1 MSDEKPSPHLPPASA
16 QDPAHSHVEKREGTS
31 LEKVAVIG
39 AGSWG
44 TTVAAMASKKAPT
57 VLWARREE
65 LAGQVNES
73 HMNEEYLPGIPLPE
87 ELAATACLEKAVEG
101 VSLLVMAVPSHGMR
115 QVARELSGSIAP
127 GALVVSLAKGLEQGS
142 CQRMT
147 QVLADVLP
155 GHAVGVVSGPN
166 LAREIASGHP
176 AATVVASQDEVLASE
191 VQWLLHSERMRIYTN
206 PDVVGCEI
214 AGATKNVLAL
224 AAGMSVGLGL
234 GDSSLAALVTR
245 GLAELGRLVV
255 ALGGE
260 VLTVASLAG
269 VGDLIAT
276 CTSPLSRNRGVGE
289 ALGRGRSIEEV
300 VGSMRMVAEGVKT
313 ARPLVQLAHELGVEM
328 PICEQVA
335 RVVEGASTPAESLGL
350 LMTRSPRSEF

>member
-1 MSDEKPSPHLPPASA
+1 MSP
-16 QDPAHSHVEKREGTS
+16 G
-31 LEKVAVIG
+31 KVAVIG

-44 TTVAAMASKKAPT
+44 TTIAAMASKRAPT
-57 VLWARREE
+57 ILWARREE
-65 LAGQVNES
+65 LARELAQCHTNEA
-73 HMNEEYLPGIPLPE
+73 YLPGILLPE
-87 ELAATACLEKAVEG
+87 GLVATACLEEAVGES
-101 VSLLVMAVPSHGMR
+101 SLVVMAVPSHGMR
-115 QVARELSGSIAP
+115 QVATELSQWIASD
-127 GALVVSLAKGLEQGS
+127 ALVVSLAKGLEGGT
-142 CQRMT
+142 CLRMT
-147 QVLADVLP
+147 QVLAEVLP
-155 GHAVGVVSGPN
+155 GHGLGVISGPN

-176 AATVVASQDEVLASE
+176 AATVVASVEEALAKE
-191 VQWLLHSERMRIYTN
+191 VQWLLHSEQMRIYTN

-214 AGATKNVLAL
+214 AGVTKNVLAL

-289 ALGRGRSIEEV
+289 ALGQGKTVEEV
-300 VGSMRMVAEGVKT
+300 VGSMRMVAEGVKS
-313 ARPLVQLAHELGVEM
+313 ARPLVELAHGLGVEM

-335 RVVEGASTPAESLGL
+335 RVVEGVSTPGESLGL
-350 LMTRSPRSEF
+350 LMRRSPRSEFGG